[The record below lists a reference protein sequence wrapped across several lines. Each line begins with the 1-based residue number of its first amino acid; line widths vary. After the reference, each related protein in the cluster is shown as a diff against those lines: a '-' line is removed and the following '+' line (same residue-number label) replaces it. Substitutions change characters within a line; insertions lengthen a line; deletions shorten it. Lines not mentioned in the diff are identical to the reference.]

1 MVARESKRA
10 KRNLVHA
17 SAILIKLS
25 ASVRTAAARTTS
37 GSATARSATRIAGRS
52 AGSGGRPGV
61 IVGSRRSGVIVRCRR
76 AIIGRSRLG
85 SIIGRRSSRGSAV
98 RRRSMMMI
106 RGCRLVRDAVGV
118 KTSTLEAVATH
129 IGPIYLRMGKIEKIS
144 RSDCTRG
151 IPKHPPPISRDDRNI
166 RWPDTSHTASRSAQ
180 LAEMVMTII
189 TARMINCLIF
199 ISLISKFISGTK
211 IQKLS
216 LKFSQAL
223 SV

>member
-10 KRNLVHA
+10 KRNPVHA
-17 SAILIKLS
+17 RAILIKLS
-25 ASVRTAAARTTS
+25 ASARTTS
-37 GSATARSATRIAGRS
+37 GSATARSATRIAGRP

-61 IVGSRRSGVIVRCRR
+61 IVGSRRLSIIVRSRRSGVIVRCRR

-85 SIIGRRSSRGSAV
+85 SIVGRRSSRGSAV

-144 RSDCTRG
+144 RVVTVHEE
-151 IPKHPPPISRDDRNI
+151 HPSVRLPF
-166 RWPDTSHTASRSAQ
+166 HG
-180 LAEMVMTII
+180 TIE
-189 TARMINCLIF
+189 IF
-199 ISLISKFISGTK
+199 DG
-211 IQKLS
+211 
-216 LKFSQAL
+216 
-223 SV
+223 

>member
-17 SAILIKLS
+17 RAILIKLS
-25 ASVRTAAARTTS
+25 ASARTAAARTTS

-61 IVGSRRSGVIVRCRR
+61 IVRSGGRFGISVGSGGRFGIIVGSRRSGVIVRCRS

-85 SIIGRRSSRGSAV
+85 SIVGRRSSRGSAV

-106 RGCRLVRDAVGV
+106 RRCRLVRDAVGV

-144 RSDCTRG
+144 RVVTVHEEYPS
-151 IPKHPPPISRDDRNI
+151 I
-166 RWPDTSHTASRSAQ
+166 RLPFHG
-180 LAEMVMTII
+180 TIE
-189 TARMINCLIF
+189 IF
-199 ISLISKFISGTK
+199 DG
-211 IQKLS
+211 
-216 LKFSQAL
+216 
-223 SV
+223 

>member
-1 MVARESKRA
+1 MIARESKRA

-17 SAILIKLS
+17 RAILIKLS
-25 ASVRTAAARTTS
+25 ASARTTS

-61 IVGSRRSGVIVRCRR
+61 IVRSGGRFGIIVGSRRLSIIVRSRRSGVIVRCRR

-85 SIIGRRSSRGSAV
+85 SIVGRRSSRGSAV

-144 RSDCTRG
+144 RVVTVHEEYPS
-151 IPKHPPPISRDDRNI
+151 I
-166 RWPDTSHTASRSAQ
+166 RLPFHG
-180 LAEMVMTII
+180 TIE
-189 TARMINCLIF
+189 IF
-199 ISLISKFISGTK
+199 DG
-211 IQKLS
+211 
-216 LKFSQAL
+216 
-223 SV
+223 

>member
-17 SAILIKLS
+17 RAILIKLS
-25 ASVRTAAARTTS
+25 ASARTAAARTTS
-37 GSATARSATRIAGRS
+37 GSATARSATRIAGRP

-61 IVGSRRSGVIVRCRR
+61 IVRSGGRFGIIVGSRRLSIIVRSRRSGVIVRCRR

-85 SIIGRRSSRGSAV
+85 SIVGRRSSRGSAV

-144 RSDCTRG
+144 RVVTVHEEYPS
-151 IPKHPPPISRDDRNI
+151 I
-166 RWPDTSHTASRSAQ
+166 RLPFHGTIEIFDGQILLILPVAQ
-180 LAEMVMTII
+180 HNWL
-189 TARMINCLIF
+189 RW
-199 ISLISKFISGTK
+199 S
-211 IQKLS
+211 
-216 LKFSQAL
+216 
-223 SV
+223 